1 MKKQTN
7 EKENSR
13 NWKDI
18 NKTVV
23 YVFITAVVIA
33 GFFVVN
39 KILSSNNT
47 SLPAIL
53 FRSATVNNG
62 ASVDITQAGLDYYME
77 NYGQEVD
84 PSLVEA
90 KRVDL
95 GCHFE
100 IHIYEEDELVMRL
113 GYAGKIYEL

>member
-7 EKENSR
+7 EKNNSSTR
-13 NWKDI
+13 NDR
-18 NKTVV
+18 NKIVV
-23 YVFITAVVIA
+23 YVFMTVVVVA

-53 FRSATVNNG
+53 FRSATVNN
-62 ASVDITQAGLDYYME
+62 SPSEDITKEGLDYYME
-77 NYGQEVD
+77 KYGQGVD
-84 PSLVEA
+84 PNLVVA

-100 IHIYEEDELVMRL
+100 IHIFEEDELVMRL

>member
-1 MKKQTN
+1 MKNKSN
-7 EKENSR
+7 DKNNSR
-13 NWKDI
+13 NKAFV
-18 NKTVV
+18 NKNIIYIFITVV
-23 YVFITAVVIA
+23 IIA
-33 GFFVVN
+33 GLFGAN
-39 KILSSNNT
+39 KILSTRNT

-53 FRSATVNNG
+53 FRSATTSNRSTEN
-62 ASVDITQAGLDYYME
+62 ITEAGLDYYME
-77 NYGQEVD
+77 KYGQDVD

-100 IHIYEEDELVMRL
+100 IHIFEEGKLIMRL

>member
-7 EKENSR
+7 DKDNSR
-13 NWKDI
+13 KRNDI
-18 NKTVV
+18 NKIVV
-23 YVFITAVVIA
+23 YVFIAVVVIS
-33 GFFVVN
+33 GIFVVN
-39 KILSSNNT
+39 KVLSSNNK

-62 ASVDITQAGLDYYME
+62 ASGDITKAGLDYYME
-77 NYGQEVD
+77 NYGQDVD

-100 IHIYEEDELVMRL
+100 IHIFEEGKLVMRL